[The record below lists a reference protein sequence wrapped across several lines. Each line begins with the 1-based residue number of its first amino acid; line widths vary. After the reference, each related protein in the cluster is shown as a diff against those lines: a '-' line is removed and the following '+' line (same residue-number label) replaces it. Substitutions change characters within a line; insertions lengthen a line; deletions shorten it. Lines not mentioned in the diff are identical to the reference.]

1 MGPHRLLQVLGLG
14 QVEGW
19 VQVRL
24 QQLGRKVAS
33 AYRIVP
39 KNLLRVR

>member
-1 MGPHRLLQVLGLG
+1 MGPHRLLLVLGLG
-14 QVEGW
+14 RVVGW

-39 KNLLRVR
+39 TNLLHVQ